1 MFPVISLVGWRTD
14 AADADRKKWQRQWW
28 APKAARR
35 ARRKYGARHRPKQV
49 RAGGAPKGPQTHV
62 NVSRHFIGR
71 MADGRGRR
79 GPQKMAAPMVG
90 PPGWQ
95 SGPPEIR
102 SPPPSKTGACWGCP
116 KGATNACECFPSFH
130 WSDGGRK
137 RPTRTAKSGSANG
150 GPPKQR
156 TGPAENTEPATV
168 QNRCV
173 LGVPQR
179 GHKRL

>member
-1 MFPVISLVGWRTD
+1 M
-14 AADADRKKWQRQWW
+14 DRKKWQHQWW
-28 APKAARR
+28 APNAVHR
-35 ARRKYGARHRPKQV
+35 ARQEYGARHRPKQV
-49 RAGGAPKGPQTHV
+49 RAGGAPKGPQTPV

-71 MADGRGRR
+71 MVDGRGRR

-102 SPPPSKTGACWGCP
+102 SLPPSKTGACWGCP
-116 KGATNACECFPSFH
+116 RGATNGCVCFPSFH
-130 WSDGGRK
+130 WSDGGRT
-137 RPTRTAKSGSANG
+137 RPTRTATNG
-150 GPPKQR
+150 GASGAPSRVAIRP
-156 TGPAENTEPATV
+156 TGDSEPTTV

>member
-1 MFPVISLVGWRTD
+1 MFPVISLVGWRMD
-14 AADADRKKWQRQWW
+14 AADANRKKWQRRWW
-28 APKAARR
+28 APKAAHR
-35 ARRKYGARHRPKQV
+35 ALRKYGTRLRPKQV
-49 RAGGAPKGPQTHV
+49 RAGGAPKGPQTPV

-102 SPPPSKTGACWGCP
+102 TPPPSKTGACWGCP
-116 KGATNACECFPSFH
+116 RGATNGCECFPSFH
-130 WSDGGRK
+130 WSDGGRT
-137 RPTRTAKSGSANG
+137 RPTRTAKNGSANG

-156 TGPAENTEPATV
+156 TGTAENTEPATV

-179 GHKRL
+179 GHKRM